1 MVPARPGAIRGIS
14 FLATMVVGVVTLPAS
29 DGTYTPG
36 EPVHADFQD
45 LAQGFLDKH
54 CLECHDDETT
64 KADFAALNVYTS
76 AIGGMAEL
84 YAVIDGTSTQAATA
98 KTYFDGLMSVYF
110 SPKMFENVINYMLDY
125 LAGNWDYKVGDGKY
139 EPVWIVDAGNV
150 ANYEGFTGH

>member
-1 MVPARPGAIRGIS
+1 M
-14 FLATMVVGVVTLPAS
+14 
-29 DGTYTPG
+29 
-36 EPVHADFQD
+36 
-45 LAQGFLDKH
+45 
-54 CLECHDDETT
+54 DDEMTIGLMNLLEANAIDEAT
-64 KADFAALNVYTS
+64 KTDFAALNVYTS

-84 YAVIDGTSTQAATA
+84 YAVIDGTSAQAPTA
-98 KTYFDGLMSVYF
+98 QKYFDGLMSVYF